1 MRRGN
6 RNLAGVRL
14 EGLESRQLMSAAS
27 SFGPATLV
35 ESPNFDLV
43 TKSAVT
49 NSTPFGYTPA
59 QIDAAYG
66 FNSISFDTNAVAGKG
81 VNQTIAIIDAYA
93 DPNIASDLATFDSTF
108 GVAALDGSV
117 KHGTFSVVKMSSNE
131 STDTG
136 WAMEESLDVEWAHAI
151 APKANIVLVEA
162 KSASL
167 SDLLS
172 AVNYAKSLSSVS
184 VISMSWGGS
193 EFSTETQFDSIFTTP
208 ASHTPITYVA
218 SAGDSGAGVEWP
230 AASPNVLSVG
240 GSSLQLATNG
250 SVISDTG
257 WDYGSGGIS
266 AYELKPS
273 YQSGDTLSSKY
284 RTVPDVSYNA
294 DPNYGYAIYDSEGYG
309 NQSGWFEVGGTSAGA
324 PQWAALVSI
333 ADQNRSYANL
343 PTLNGATQT
352 LPMVYAATGNAFKDI
367 TKTNSGGTAYAASKG
382 YDLVSG
388 IGDPHA
394 ATVIQSVLS

>member
-6 RNLAGVRL
+6 QTRIGVRF

-27 SFGPATLV
+27 SLGLAALI

-43 TKSAVT
+43 SESAVT

-59 QIDAAYG
+59 QIDTAYG
-66 FNSISFDTNAVAGKG
+66 FNSIAFSNNIIDGKG
-81 VNQTIAIIDAYA
+81 VGQTIAIVDAYN
-93 DPNIASDLATFDSTF
+93 DPNITSDLATFDSDF
-108 GVAALDGSV
+108 GVAPLDGSA
-117 KHGTFSVVKMSSNE
+117 KHGTFSVVQMSSKETND
-131 STDTG
+131 SG

-162 KSASL
+162 KSSSL

-172 AVNYAKSLSSVS
+172 AVDYAKSLANVS

-193 EFSTETQFDSIFTTP
+193 EFSAETQFDSLFTTP
-208 ASHTPITYVA
+208 AGHTPITFVA
-218 SAGDSGAGVEWP
+218 SAGDTGAGVEWP

-240 GSSLQLATNG
+240 GSSLQLAANG
-250 SVISDTG
+250 TVISDTA
-257 WDYGSGGIS
+257 WNYGSGGIS
-266 AYELKPS
+266 EYELKPS
-273 YQSGDTLSSKY
+273 YQSADTLSSKY

-309 NQSGWFEVGGTSAGA
+309 NQSGWFQVGGTSAGA
-324 PQWAALVSI
+324 PQWAALISI
-333 ADQNRSYANL
+333 ADQNRAYAKL
-343 PTLNGATQT
+343 STLNGATQT
-352 LPMVYAATGNAFKDI
+352 LPMLYAATGNAFTDI
-367 TKTNSGGTAYAASKG
+367 TKTNTGGTAYAATKG

-394 ATVIQSVLS
+394 ATVIQSVLA